1 MWKARLVAMQRAKRK
16 SSKRSLLLT
25 EKCAT
30 VPFHIGSKTIWCRTH
45 ERYVRKCD
53 ACAARYHAKY
63 RLLRGFCSRSCR
75 NRDHRKRKANP

>member
-1 MWKARLVAMQRAKRK
+1 MKV
-16 SSKRSLLLT
+16 T
-25 EKCAT
+25 EKCVM
-30 VPFHIGSKTIWCRTH
+30 VPLHLGSKTIRCHTH
-45 ERYVRKCD
+45 SLMYVRTCD